1 MKALDIAAAKAK
13 AGERLNLEDA
23 LALYEQ
29 ANLLDLGA
37 WARAAKERISGKEVY
52 YNVNRH
58 VNLSN
63 VCTAGCPLCAFS
75 CKKGDKQGF
84 LLSQED
90 VLDLVERA
98 VAEAPDLS
106 EVHMVSS
113 LHPDQPFSYYLEVV
127 RAVKT
132 KWPQLH
138 IKAFTPVEIWHF
150 AKLSGL
156 SFREVLRQ
164 LQEAG
169 LDSLPGGG
177 AEILDDSVRQRICPD
192 KANSAEWIEIIRTAH
207 QMGIPTNAT
216 MLYGHV
222 ETIEQ
227 RLRHLLTLR
236 DIQDETGGFQAF
248 VSFPFHP
255 ANTGFS
261 ELQRASSWE
270 DLKMIALARLI
281 LDNVEHIKSF
291 WMMLTMPVAQLSLA
305 FGVDDMD
312 GTVMEEKIIHAAGS
326 TTRKGITKAELCG
339 IIRETGYIPV
349 ERDTFYHPC
358 RDGRN
363 EHE

>member
-1 MKALDIAAAKAK
+1 MKALEIAASKAQ

-29 ANLLDLGA
+29 ANILDLGA
-37 WARAAKERISGKEVY
+37 WARAAKERSSGKEVY

-75 CKKGDKQGF
+75 CQSGDKRGF
-84 LLSQED
+84 LLAQDD
-90 VLDLVERA
+90 VLNLVERA

-113 LHPDQPFSYYLEVV
+113 LHPDQPFSYYLEIV
-127 RAVKT
+127 RAVKS

-150 AKLSGL
+150 ARLTGL
-156 SFREVLRQ
+156 SFKDVLQ
-164 LQEAG
+164 QMQEAG

-207 QMGIPTNAT
+207 QLHIPTNAT

-255 ANTGFS
+255 ANTGFAH
-261 ELQRASSWE
+261 LQRATAWE
-270 DLKMIALARLI
+270 DLKMIALARLV

-326 TTRKGITKAELCG
+326 TTRKGITKEELCG
-339 IIRETGYIPV
+339 IIRETGYLPV
-349 ERDTFYHPC
+349 ERDTFYRPC
-358 RDGRN
+358 RNGRN